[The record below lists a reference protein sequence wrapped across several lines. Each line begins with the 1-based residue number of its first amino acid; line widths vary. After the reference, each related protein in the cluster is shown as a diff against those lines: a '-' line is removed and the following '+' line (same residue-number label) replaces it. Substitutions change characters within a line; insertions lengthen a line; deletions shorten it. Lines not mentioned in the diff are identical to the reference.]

1 MKSWMRTAGATMG
14 SAAMAAIPA
23 TAAAVPETEPN
34 NTFPGQPA
42 TAGVTYTGTLCLN
55 CAPSFSDTI
64 DLFHYTGLP
73 SGGAFDLSFDP
84 THLEISGH
92 TLMAGLYT
100 DQTTI
105 VDSVTSTFPG
115 PLVHLT
121 GLVPGGGELTFGIT
135 SVNATSVESY
145 TVALNVT
152 PRGVPAP
159 PAIVLLAAGL
169 TAAVGL
175 DVARRRKRS

>member
-14 SAAMAAIPA
+14 SAAMVAIPA
-23 TAAAVPETEPN
+23 SAAAVPETEPN

-42 TAGVTYTGTLCLN
+42 TAGVTYSAALCLG
-55 CAPSFSDTI
+55 CAPFALDTI

-73 SGGAFDLSFDP
+73 SGATFDLSFDP
-84 THLEISGH
+84 FSLVIPGH
-92 TLMAGLYT
+92 AMMAGLYT

-105 VDSVTSTFPG
+105 VDSVTSTTPG

-145 TVALNVT
+145 AVALNVT

-169 TAAVGL
+169 TAAVGF